1 MRPALRY
8 IRSTASLDAL
18 TILRLDEALLRGA
31 TGGWLAVHDGVAAP
45 AVVLGVSG

>member
-1 MRPALRY
+1 MRPTLRY
-8 IRSTASLDAL
+8 VRTAASLDAF

-31 TGGWLAVHDGVAAP
+31 AGGWLAVHDGVKDA